1 MLVFSQLP
9 SDCFLL
15 YMSLVHVPQHYIRKW
30 TIISHSPLLSCL
42 TINTMGI
49 LSTLPLFNNESI
61 LSLHRPERKMRQN
74 AVMIYI
80 FYNYVSGSF
89 LNVPL

>member
-1 MLVFSQLP
+1 MKKIPFDIIINQIIPYTYNIQPKS
-9 SDCFLL
+9 LL
-15 YMSLVHVPQHYIRKW
+15 EDIKNYH
-30 TIISHSPLLSCL
+30 TIK
-42 TINTMGI
+42 
-49 LSTLPLFNNESI
+49 SI
-61 LSLHRPERKMRQN
+61 LHRPERKMRQN

>member
-1 MLVFSQLP
+1 MAKSSNSKGLINSGIFG
-9 SDCFLL
+9 FFG
-15 YMSLVHVPQHYIRKW
+15 
-30 TIISHSPLLSCL
+30 T
-42 TINTMGI
+42 TINCD
-49 LSTLPLFNNESI
+49 STDTSIYCSIMKLFN
-61 LSLHRPERKMRQN
+61 LLHRPERKMRQN